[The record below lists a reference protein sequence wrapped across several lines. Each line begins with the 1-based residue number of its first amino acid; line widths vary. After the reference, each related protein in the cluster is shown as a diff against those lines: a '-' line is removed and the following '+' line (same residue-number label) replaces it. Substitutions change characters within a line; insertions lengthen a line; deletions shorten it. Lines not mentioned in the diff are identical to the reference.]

1 MSSIMSRLTTIKTS
15 FLLAVLVLS
24 SVGQTVNALEPGDY
38 ARQDIIHYDK
48 SDVLCSASSAST
60 VSGQVS
66 SSDIVT
72 AAAAGAEKYRAD
84 YESAGQS
91 AGVPWQLLAAIHYR
105 ETNYGNINPAN
116 GQGLFQF
123 FAEAGSGKYPPGEV
137 SRANFLDQLNY
148 LAGKL
153 KNDYATRGYPALAGV
168 EITDARKIKDIGFS
182 YNGRAGVYAT
192 QAGKLGFDA
201 ATEGYEG
208 SPYVMN
214 FFDAKRDPQKAAQG
228 TWGQILTDN
237 GGISYPANNQVGL
250 FTLYAKLGGG
260 TSTNNASGSGC
271 KGANNGVGGGSVID
285 IAKQELE
292 KATSGCMSD
301 ASSGQC
307 KAYTD
312 GNAEAWCADFVSW
325 VYNQAKKPFTTG
337 ESGGWRIPSVYALDD
352 YLAAKQ
358 IHFLRSDMAQTPQ
371 PGDII
376 IMNDGGPR
384 MHTGLVYTVNGDS
397 ITTIE
402 GNISDKVASRTFD
415 NYRTNE
421 NIYAFGRMK

>member
-1 MSSIMSRLTTIKTS
+1 MTSHVVAIKTS
-15 FLLAVLVLS
+15 FLLAILVLS
-24 SVGQTVNALEPGDY
+24 SFGQTVAALEPGDY
-38 ARQDIIHYDK
+38 SAQDILHYDK
-48 SDVLCSASSAST
+48 SDVLCSVSSAST
-60 VSGQVS
+60 VSGEVS

-72 AAAAGAEKYRAD
+72 AAAAGADKYRGD
-84 YESAGQS
+84 YESVGKS

-123 FAEAGSGKYPPGEV
+123 YAEAGSGKYPAGEV
-137 SRANFLDQLNY
+137 SRVNFLEQLNY
-148 LAGKL
+148 LADRV
-153 KNDYATRGYPALAGV
+153 KNDYATRGYPALVGV

-192 QAGKLGFDA
+192 QAGKLGFDS

-214 FFDAKRDPQKAAQG
+214 FYDAKRDPQKAAQG

-260 TSTNNASGSGC
+260 TSTNNAPNSAGC
-271 KGANNGVGGGSVID
+271 SGANNGVGGGSIID
-285 IAKQELE
+285 IAKQELD
-292 KATSGCMSD
+292 KGTSGCMSD

-307 KAYTD
+307 QAYTD
-312 GNAEAWCADFVSW
+312 SNAEAWCADFVSW
-325 VYNQAKKPFTTG
+325 VYKQAGKPFTTG

-352 YLAAKQ
+352 YLSSQQ
-358 IHFLRSDMAQTPQ
+358 IHFLKSDRSKTPQ
-371 PGDII
+371 PGDVI
-376 IMNDGGPR
+376 IMNDGGSR
-384 MHTGLVYTVNGDS
+384 MHTGLVYTVDGDS

-402 GNISDKVASRTFD
+402 GNVSDKVATRTFD
-415 NYRTNE
+415 NYRTHE
-421 NIYAFGRMK
+421 GIHAFGRMK